1 MILHFCRML
10 GNKFKMNSNLIELDV
25 DQTVFYSHAV
35 QAVAIIGQAV
45 RLYEVCLLFVFKLQ
59 HYSK

>member
-45 RLYEVCLLFVFKLQ
+45 RLYEIVDIWEMD
-59 HYSK
+59 

>member
-1 MILHFCRML
+1 ML